1 MLAVRNGD
9 HLCKRSIKASSLSH
23 RDPCYIESHGDQ
35 PAGQGKVSKALH
47 GEANYQTL
55 AIFSFSA
62 VVSAEAWCRS
72 DTYQALIPN
81 WDETLGR
88 EILVLESL

>member
-55 AIFSFSA
+55 AIFSISA
-62 VVSAEAWCRS
+62 VVSAEAWYQS
-72 DTYQALIPN
+72 DALIPN